1 MRHIREKQRLSSRG
15 KLATYSWHPSSF
27 GPFWSHP
34 PPQPPR
40 PRHRPLL
47 FGSLQA
53 LTDRAKEW
61 HGRGETANRGMV
73 RRLESNF
80 HLKNAPE
87 TLPWMMD
94 SYIQNPRR
102 NFFSDKKK
110 WESNYF
116 LREGYRNP
124 WFLPIYL
131 FQMMLGGGWER
142 YLSLHSFWI
151 CLATTIKMGKVF
163 HSYVR
168 FVEGNW
174 TLLWAG
180 GSSWLVLWWFLVGR
194 GHF

>member
-131 FQMMLGGGWER
+131 FQMMLGGGVGSDI
-142 YLSLHSFWI
+142 YLYIVSEYVWQLPSKWARCSI
-151 CLATTIKMGKVF
+151 AT
-163 HSYVR
+163 
-168 FVEGNW
+168 
-174 TLLWAG
+174 LDLWRATGHYCGLGGVAG
-180 GSSWLVLWWFLVGR
+180 
-194 GHF
+194 